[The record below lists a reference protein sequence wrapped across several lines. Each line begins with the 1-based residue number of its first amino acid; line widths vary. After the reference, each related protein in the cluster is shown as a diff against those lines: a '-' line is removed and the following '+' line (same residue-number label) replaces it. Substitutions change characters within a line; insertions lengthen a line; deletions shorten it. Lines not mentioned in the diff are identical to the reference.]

1 MDAKPQSQGEKKTG
15 KRKFPR
21 WLLYSIFFFGICL
34 MVLLRIDV
42 PLSSYLKILKIPD
55 RTDNL
60 SKQVDGA
67 MEFFKWFV
75 QPFPLLL
82 LVLATAISAG
92 AARWRLIG
100 HLLLGLALTTAF
112 VWVGKLLVA
121 RQRPKWFQGTRWEKT
136 FTGFLPGAHNFKE
149 QSFPSGD
156 AALAFAMGLI
166 LAYYFPK
173 HRYILYL
180 LATGCAFSRIYY
192 QFHFLSDVICGA
204 LIGYLVARIVLY
216 LGGASKAK

>member
-1 MDAKPQSQGEKKTG
+1 MDAKPQSQGEKKSG
-15 KRKFPR
+15 KRKVPG
-21 WLLYSIFFFGICL
+21 WLLYSGIILGVWIVSLLL
-34 MVLLRIDV
+34 MDV
-42 PLSSYLKILKIPD
+42 PLSNFIKTHKLPD
-55 RTDNL
+55 
-60 SKQVDGA
+60 QVEEA
-67 MEFFKWFV
+67 MEFFKCFIK
-75 QPFPLLL
+75 PFPLIL
-82 LVLATAISAG
+82 LVIAAAISAG
-92 AARWRLIG
+92 AAKWRMIG

-112 VWVGKLLVA
+112 VWAGKLLVS

-136 FTGFLPGAHNFKE
+136 FSGYLPGAHNFKF
-149 QSFPSGD
+149 QSIPSGD

-180 LATGCAFSRIYY
+180 LATGCALSRIVY
-192 QFHFLSDVICGA
+192 QLHYLSDVILGA